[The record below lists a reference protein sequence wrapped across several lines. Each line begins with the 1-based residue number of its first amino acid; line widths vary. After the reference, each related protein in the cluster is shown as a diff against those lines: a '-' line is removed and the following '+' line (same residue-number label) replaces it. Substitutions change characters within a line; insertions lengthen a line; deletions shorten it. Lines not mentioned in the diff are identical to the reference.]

1 MFEDNQHTKKER
13 GPNYHAFETSLV
25 DGLAST
31 LVSHPYNERPDP
43 HLAIQQAHPVEI
55 SKHPAQLGHLG
66 ATSQRP
72 YEGSGYKESHGYIET
87 QPRQTLSQPYVPSEE
102 PTYAKRS
109 DGVSPMLTSTV
120 IGQQNT
126 SEQSV
131 APLDDQQHVV
141 SKTPATQMGV
151 WASETQEQKNDEPS
165 VETMTTEANRN
176 SSFYW
181 HSSHSSASVVQEG
194 EQFGDNPAPSTAT
207 DSAPDPPDGAA
218 STANHAPS
226 SKVTDMYDSILG
238 PYSASALGLGG
249 PSDWEHFGDYD
260 GEEIDDTDLYT
271 RHKPQP
277 ETSHVERSAEL
288 PADSLNSRIE
298 GTDPA
303 NLVRK
308 PSVDMVVNSRVDK
321 PVRPTVVPAAPDQ
334 TEVASSVTQNVH
346 LDDQESALQ
355 EAVRTSDEPPTLA
368 PAAPEPQT
376 LESQNTTPEERT
388 DDSAP
393 LRVLQSP
400 TRSDVIDGNES
411 LSHHLD
417 GKSQS
422 SDDATPARSSTD
434 GTKHQAPSIHD
445 SEHRVESE
453 RQDNG
458 GVSRKSPID
467 DLPAQNITTKPP
479 EGAIDNASPTQ
490 DHVDDLSGSKSIPD
504 PESGANVL
512 SDGTVTSK
520 GVMSDDPFAKL
531 DPWAKA
537 SLNRYVMMLHEEA
550 QAQTNEDKFRIF
562 KAFNHDETKLR
573 AVMYGA
579 DDRPKSP
586 PSALATSRPASQNRT
601 LTLRR
606 PSSKALP
613 ALPPDDN
620 TSDDEPGAK
629 PEIGV
634 PTSRADSVRSPI
646 RSPTEPMA
654 EASHSSEERLHI
666 VTDSS
671 NHAHGVQNEVDI
683 KEAYSPG
690 GRPIQP
696 RITAMNKLEPDA
708 GGLKGQISEPS
719 RSSVYK
725 PFRYSQGFF
734 EETAPSLNRRTS
746 YRPYAALKLQPLDLN
761 PSHRDSPVIYDE
773 KKAKDATD
781 SAHSYNE
788 VPGTTENITESPKA
802 SSNSPQKASSA
813 ENDKNEALDLRRFEK
828 ADFDPLVSVLPPTG
842 IIPPESVHLQD
853 LQHRMEAI
861 PDDFSFIHQS
871 MVAWDVKAKQRREE
885 YEKQRQ
891 LRQGQS
897 EQKID
902 ALFNDDEIGYGDIS
916 ELESEF
922 KRSEASRKAGED
934 RAEYQTF
941 VGEVFDVVWTR
952 LHYEIDQLSP
962 MYQEYT
968 EIAHQTLAGKDM
980 FEATSGQFALAPTMG
995 SLLTLH
1001 QKLEVRHQK
1010 AFEAVLERDRRLKKT
1025 EISPWYALGN
1035 VTKVKQLEKQFDHAE
1050 KNAIV
1055 EFCYQRDTRANRLMD
1070 VLDQN
1075 TLRGYVN
1082 MRPPKV

>member
-1 MFEDNQHTKKER
+1 MPPLPPVPPPKIPPKRADEPEHTDPSKPHQTHSLDQHPVFEDDQHTKRER
-13 GPNYHAFETSLV
+13 GPNYHIFETSFV

-31 LVSHPYNERPDP
+31 LVSHPYTERPNPHSAIQQDPPDIPPEGPGYAERPDG
-43 HLAIQQAHPVEI
+43 V
-55 SKHPAQLGHLG
+55 
-66 ATSQRP
+66 
-72 YEGSGYKESHGYIET
+72 GS
-87 QPRQTLSQPYVPSEE
+87 
-102 PTYAKRS
+102 
-109 DGVSPMLTSTV
+109 MLTSAV
-120 IGQQNT
+120 MGQQNP
-126 SEQSV
+126 SERPAIPS
-131 APLDDQQHVV
+131 DNQQHAI
-141 SKTPATQMGV
+141 SKTPSTQPGV
-151 WASETQEQKNDEPS
+151 CTSETQEQKNDEKS
-165 VETMTTEANRN
+165 FETMATEANRN

-181 HSSHSSASVVQEG
+181 HSSHSSASIVQEG
-194 EQFGDNPAPSTAT
+194 EQVGDNPASSTVI
-207 DSAPDPPDGAA
+207 DSAPDPPDEPA
-218 STANHAPS
+218 STADYAPS
-226 SKVTDMYDSILG
+226 SKVTDMYESILG

-277 ETSHVERSAEL
+277 ETDYLERSAEL
-288 PADSLNSRIE
+288 PADSSTDRDE

-303 NLVRK
+303 NSVGK
-308 PSVDMVVNSRVDK
+308 PSVDIVVSPQADK
-321 PVRPTVVPAAPDQ
+321 SVQSTIVPAAPDQ
-334 TEVASSVTQNVH
+334 TEVASSVAENVH
-346 LDDQESALQ
+346 SYDPESALQ
-355 EAVRTSDEPPTLA
+355 EAVRTSDEPLTLPPT
-368 PAAPEPQT
+368 APESQT
-376 LESQNTTPEERT
+376 GESQNTTPEECT
-388 DDSAP
+388 DASAP
-393 LRVLQSP
+393 VRVLQSP
-400 TRSDVIDGNES
+400 TRPDIIADNGS
-411 LSHHLD
+411 LGQHLD
-417 GKSQS
+417 GKSQTS
-422 SDDATPARSSTD
+422 SDATPARSNTD
-434 GTKHQAPSIHD
+434 GTKNQAPFIHD
-445 SEHRVESE
+445 SEHRLKSE
-453 RQDNG
+453 RQDDGSVGTNG
-458 GVSRKSPID
+458 RTD
-467 DLPAQNITTKPP
+467 DLPDTQNVAAKPP
-479 EGAIDNASPTQ
+479 KGASDGASPTQ
-490 DHVDDLSGSKSIPD
+490 DHADDLSASKSIPD
-504 PESGANVL
+504 PGSRASVL
-512 SDGTVTSK
+512 SDRIGTPKVDIT
-520 GVMSDDPFAKL
+520 DDPFAKL

-562 KAFNHDETKLR
+562 KAFSHNETKLR
-573 AVMYGA
+573 AVIYGA
-579 DDRPKSP
+579 DDRPESM
-586 PSALATSRPASQNRT
+586 PSALATSQPASQNRP

-613 ALPPDDN
+613 ALPPPDDN
-620 TSDDEPGAK
+620 TSDDERGVE
-629 PEIGV
+629 PEMRV
-634 PTSRADSVRSPI
+634 PTSRADPI
-646 RSPTEPMA
+646 KSPTKPTA
-654 EASHSSEERLHI
+654 GALHTSEERLHI
-666 VTDSS
+666 VTGSS
-671 NHAHGVQNEVDI
+671 NHAHEVQSEVDI

-696 RITAMNKLEPDA
+696 RISAINKLKSNA
-708 GGLKGQISEPS
+708 GDLKGQISEPS

-734 EETAPSLNRRTS
+734 EETATSLNRRTS
-746 YRPYAALKLQPLDLN
+746 YRPYAALKLQPLDLH
-761 PSHRDSPVIYDE
+761 PSHRESPVIFDE
-773 KKAKDATD
+773 KTAKDATS
-781 SAHSYNE
+781 SAHSERNE
-788 VPGTTENITESPKA
+788 VLGTTENVTESSKA
-802 SSNSPQKASSA
+802 SSSSPQKASSA

-842 IIPPESVHLQD
+842 VIPPESIHLQD

-871 MVAWDVKAKQRREE
+871 MVTWDVKAKQRREE
-885 YEKQRQ
+885 HEKQRQ

-968 EIAHQTLAGKDM
+968 EIAHRTLAGKDM
-980 FEATSGQFALAPTMG
+980 FEAASGQFALAPTMG

-1055 EFCYQRDTRANRLMD
+1055 EFCYQRDARANRLMD

-1082 MRPPKV
+1082 MRRPEGTV